1 MKEPARLR
9 ADEAVQILRVGDI
22 LVASFWQ
29 AFLSA
34 LAAIALL
41 LLLVTRRLSD
51 TLLVLSP
58 LLYGAL
64 LTSAVMVVTGLAFNY
79 TNIIA
84 LPLLLGIGVD
94 SGIHIVQRAR
104 EGSSVSVRTLLRSST
119 IRATIL
125 SAITTIAG
133 FGSLAFSAH
142 PGTASLG
149 LVLTIGLLMTL
160 LTTVILLPA
169 LLALRAEA
177 DAD

>member
-1 MKEPARLR
+1 
-9 ADEAVQILRVGDI
+9 
-22 LVASFWQ
+22 
-29 AFLSA
+29 
-34 LAAIALL
+34 
-41 LLLVTRRLSD
+41 
-51 TLLVLSP
+51 
-58 LLYGAL
+58 
-64 LTSAVMVVTGLAFNY
+64 MVVTGLAFNY

-104 EGSSVSVRTLLRSST
+104 EGSSVSVRALLRSST

-125 SAITTIAG
+125 SAVTTIAG

-149 LVLTIGLLMTL
+149 LVLTIGLLMML